1 MKVIQKN
8 AKQMPKVVEIDG
20 SLESMQKIVKG
31 HIEILPLDRDIVI
44 VLNEEGK
51 LKNLP
56 VNFMVHMVQCSP
68 LYIETIV
75 GDVFIC
81 KVNGEDLIG
90 LNDDEINYFMRV
102 FTNWEKGRN

>member
-20 SLESMQKIVKG
+20 SLESMQKIVNG
-31 HIEILPLDRDIVI
+31 YIEVFPLDGDIVV

-56 VNFMVHMVQCSP
+56 VNFAVQCSP
-68 LYIETIV
+68 SYTEIIV

-81 KVNGEDLIG
+81 KVNGEDLVG

-102 FTNWEKGRN
+102 FTNWEKGIN